1 MENLDS
7 ARFILRKGDWLAKL
21 DLKDAYLP
29 EPEIFAL
36 CMEGA
41 YFSIF
46 LFYVW
51 FSSSSA
57 VFYKNSKSSGHV
69 LVHVLRRQGMRLIV
83 YLDDILTINI

>member
-41 YFSIF
+41 YFSIHLSGF
-46 LFYVW
+46 W
-51 FSSSSA
+51 FSSSPK
-57 VFYKNSKSSGHV
+57 VLYKNSEGIGGFSKETDVGWV
-69 LVHVLRRQGMRLIV
+69 QFLP
-83 YLDDILTINI
+83 N